1 MEADMTARLLRDAA
15 KVLRER
21 AENAT
26 PIPWINFGH
35 GIGVEVKGCTC
46 AGPIPG
52 YPQHESWC
60 GTDGPIVDGTEPDIS
75 YVSTVHPGV
84 GIALAD
90 WLDEAGADAE
100 SNDEFDGLDPY
111 AVITGYGYAIA
122 VARAILGG
130 AS

>member
-1 MEADMTARLLRDAA
+1 VSEKDLRDAA

-26 PIPWINFGH
+26 PSPWINFGH

-75 YVSTVHPGV
+75 YIATVHPSV
-84 GIALAD
+84 GLALAD
-90 WLDEAGADAE
+90 VLDEAAQWGH
-100 SNDEFDGLDPY
+100 FDGDDKVHAL
-111 AVITGYGYAIA
+111 
-122 VARAILGG
+122 ARAVLGK
-130 AS
+130 S